1 MPQDVYH
8 AADLEIRPD
17 EHLVLARGRA
27 LTLSVRE
34 LELLAALAQRAGR
47 IATRDALYEEVWG
60 GRLRCDDRSVDVYI
74 HKLRAKLGAALPEWR
89 FIHTHFGFGYRFA
102 AEPVFTPFSQDEH
115 TQITRSVA
123 SP

>member
-1 MPQDVYH
+1 VVYQ

-34 LELLAALAQRAGR
+34 LDVLTALAERHGR
-47 IATRDALYEEVWG
+47 ITTREALYEAVWG
-60 GRLRCDDRSVDVYI
+60 GTLRHDDRSVDVYI
-74 HKLRAKLGAALPEWR
+74 HKLRAKLADALPDWR

-102 AEPVFTPFSQDEH
+102 PEPAFTSFSQGEH
-115 TQITRSVA
+115 NQVTGSA
-123 SP
+123 PSP